1 MRRFCKHMHRRL
13 SVVSAIAIFFWCFC
27 CKGADVLS
35 SDKVCQRSKTDLL
48 CEKSE
53 SQITVDRVSEQ
64 IATGNF
70 EGARQLVRKAAIPGS
85 DALEQLAAVIDE
97 YMAIKARRE
106 VSKNEAYKKQ
116 IEELERLRREGIL
129 KDVEDIDKVFSVVVN
144 ILEYADN
151 EQEEALVKDSFIQQT
166 IAQAKTK
173 AAEFEMK
180 GKWLEANKICY
191 SKIEQIYKDDQRYC
205 DYAKQLLDKAD
216 ILLSLQDSSC
226 QSCKERYEGVKKQTF
241 INVVDILDSSYVNI
255 IDYHQMA
262 VKALGRCKLLS
273 EVMSNPYLDTFYNFQ
288 STHFSNWGESMEA
301 ILRDVNQSSASI
313 NKDEFV
319 DIFER
324 VLDLNQSRNGGIEIP
339 HNLLIAQFAEGAL
352 SALDPYTVV
361 YWPSQVQDFKKVVN
375 NQFPGIGIRFT
386 KEQGLIK
393 VVSVLPNTPAYK
405 CGLKAGDIIKAVDGI
420 LTLNMSTDC
429 AVKSI
434 TGPEGTEVTLT
445 IVRAAD
451 NEASDITLNRAKI
464 DVPSVQGLEKTETDK
479 WRYMIDER
487 NGIGYVQITSFDSRT
502 AESFEDAFCRL
513 EAEGLKGLIL
523 DLRSNPGG
531 LLDSAV
537 EIADKFIS
545 RGLIVRT
552 QPRFGM
558 AGYASAREEGTHPYR
573 PLVVLVNHLTASASE
588 IVAGALQDPKYN
600 RAVLVGER
608 TYGKGSVQTIASQS
622 GTEAQLKYTM
632 AYYHLPSGQRVES
645 QNTMRSRDE
654 ENWGISP
661 DVTVKLRSDELQKL
675 AEVQRANQL
684 STNSTSDKTFSREG
698 YYLSLHRIDA
708 DPQLAIGLLVLKSKM
723 IQSGHTL
730 VLD

>member
-1 MRRFCKHMHRRL
+1 MRRFRKHIHHRL

-27 CKGADVLS
+27 CNGSNVLS
-35 SDKVCQRSKTDLL
+35 SDWACQRSKAELL

-53 SQITVDRVSEQ
+53 SQITIDRVCEQ
-64 IATGNF
+64 IARGDF
-70 EGARQLVRKAAIPGS
+70 EGARQLVRKAAIHGS
-85 DALEQLAAVIDE
+85 EALEQLTAVIDE
-97 YMAIKARRE
+97 YMAIKAQRKIA
-106 VSKNEAYKKQ
+106 KNEAYREQ
-116 IEELERLRREGIL
+116 VEELDRLRCERVPE
-129 KDVEDIDKVFSVVVN
+129 DVNGIDKVLSVVVN

-151 EQEEALVKDSFIQQT
+151 EQKEALIKDSFIQQT
-166 IAQAKTK
+166 IAQAKAK
-173 AAEFEMK
+173 AAQFEMK
-180 GKWLEANKICY
+180 GKWLEAYKICY
-191 SKIEQIYKDDQRYC
+191 GKLKQIYKDDRKYHDHAQE
-205 DYAKQLLDKAD
+205 LLDKSD
-216 ILLSLQDSSC
+216 ILLSFQDSSC
-226 QSCKERYEGVKKQTF
+226 QSFKERYAGIKKETF
-241 INVVDILDSSYVNI
+241 INVVHILDSSYVNI

-262 VKALGRCKLLS
+262 VRGLSRCQLLS
-273 EVMSNPYLDTFYNFQ
+273 EVMSNPYLDSFYNLQ
-288 STHFSNWGESMEA
+288 SAHFNNWGTSIDAM
-301 ILRDVNQSSASI
+301 LRDVNQSSANI
-313 NKDEFV
+313 NKDKFV
-319 DIFER
+319 DIFEK
-324 VLDLNQSRNGGIEIP
+324 VLALNRSRCGGIEIP
-339 HNLLIAQFAEGAL
+339 HNLLIAHFAEGAL

-361 YWPSQVQDFKKVVN
+361 YWPSQVQDFKKAVK
-375 NQFPGIGIRFT
+375 NQFPGIGIKFT

-420 LTLNMSTDC
+420 LTSGMSTEC
-429 AVKSI
+429 AVRSI

-445 IVRAAD
+445 VVRAAD
-451 NEASDITLNRAKI
+451 DKACEITLSRARI
-464 DVPSVQGLEKTETDK
+464 DVPSVQGFEKTNTDK
-479 WRYMIDER
+479 WQYMIDER
-487 NGIGYVQITSFDSRT
+487 NGIGYVQITAFDSRT
-502 AESFEDAFCRL
+502 AESFEDVLCQL
-513 EAEGLKGLIL
+513 DSEGLKGLIL

-558 AGYASAREEGTHPYR
+558 ATYESAREERTHPDR
-573 PLVVLVNHLTASASE
+573 PLVILVNNLTASASE

-622 GTEAQLKYTM
+622 GTEAQLKYTI

-645 QNTMRSRDE
+645 QNKMPSSDK

-675 AEVQRANQL
+675 VEVQRASQS
-684 STNSTSDKTFSREG
+684 STE
-698 YYLSLHRIDA
+698 YYLSRQRIDS

-723 IQSGHTL
+723 IQSGYTL
-730 VLD
+730 VSN

>member
-1 MRRFCKHMHRRL
+1 MHRRL
-13 SVVSAIAIFFWCFC
+13 SVVTAIAIFFLSFC
-27 CKGADVLS
+27 CKGADAFS
-35 SDKVCQRSKTDLL
+35 KDKVCQRYKAELL
-48 CEKSE
+48 CEKPE
-53 SQITVDRVSEQ
+53 SQTTVDRVCEQ
-64 IATGNF
+64 ISKGNF
-70 EGARQLVRKAAIPGS
+70 EGARQIVRKSAIPDS
-85 DALEQLAAVIDE
+85 EALEQLAAVIDE
-97 YMAIKARRE
+97 YMAIKTRRE
-106 VSKNEAYKKQ
+106 VSKNEAYEKQ
-116 IEELERLRREGIL
+116 IEELERLRCEGVPE
-129 KDVEDIDKVFSVVVN
+129 DVNDLNRVLSVVVN
-144 ILEYADN
+144 SFEYAGN
-151 EQEEALVKDSFIQQT
+151 EQKKALIEDSFIKQT
-166 IAQAKTK
+166 IDKAKTK
-173 AAEFEMK
+173 AAEFETK
-180 GKWLEANKICY
+180 GMWLDAYKICY
-191 SKIEQIYKDDQRYC
+191 SKIEQIYKDDRRYC
-205 DYAKQLLDKAD
+205 DYAQQLLDKAD
-216 ILLSLQDSSC
+216 ILLSFQDSSC
-226 QSCKERYEGVKKQTF
+226 QSCEERYAGVKKQTF
-241 INVVDILDSSYVNI
+241 INLVDILDSSYVNI

-288 STHFSNWGESMEA
+288 STYFNNWGESIEV
-301 ILRDVNQSSASI
+301 ILRDVNQPSANI
-313 NKDEFV
+313 NKDKFV
-319 DIFER
+319 DIFEK
-324 VLDLNQSRNGGIEIP
+324 VLVLNQSRYGGIEIP
-339 HNLLIAQFAEGAL
+339 DNLLIAQFAEGAL

-361 YWPSQVQDFKKVVN
+361 YWPSQVQDFKKAVN

-451 NEASDITLNRAKI
+451 NEANDITLNRARI
-464 DVPSVQGLEKTETDK
+464 NVPSVQGLEKTETDK

-502 AESFEDAFCRL
+502 AESFEDALCQL

-537 EIADKFIS
+537 EIADRFIS
-545 RGLIVRT
+545 RGLIVRS

-558 AGYASAREEGTHPYR
+558 ARYASAREEGTHPYR
-573 PLVVLVNHLTASASE
+573 PLVILVNHLTASASE

-645 QNTMRSRDE
+645 KSKMQSRNE
-654 ENWGISP
+654 ENWGVSP
-661 DVTVKLRSDELQKL
+661 NVTVKLRSDELRKL
-675 AEVQRANQL
+675 VEVQRANQL
-684 STNSTSDKTFSREG
+684 STAD
-698 YYLSLHRIDA
+698 YLSRHRIDA

-723 IQSGHTL
+723 IQSGYTL
-730 VLD
+730 VLN

>member
-1 MRRFCKHMHRRL
+1 MWRFGKHKHRRL
-13 SVVSAIAIFFWCFC
+13 SVVLAIAIFFLAFC
-27 CKGADVLS
+27 CKGADVFS
-35 SDKVCQRSKTDLL
+35 RDKVCRRFKARLL
-48 CEKSE
+48 CEKPE
-53 SQITVDRVSEQ
+53 SQTTVDRVCEQ
-64 IATGNF
+64 IAKGDF
-70 EGARQLVRKAAIPGS
+70 KGALHLVRKSAILDS
-85 DALEQLAAVIDE
+85 KALEQLAALLDE
-97 YMAIKARRE
+97 YMAINAKRQ
-106 VSKNEAYKKQ
+106 VSKNEAFKKQ
-116 IEELERLRREGIL
+116 IDEFERLRCNGVPE
-129 KDVEDIDKVFSVVVN
+129 DVNDINKVLSVVVN
-144 ILEYADN
+144 SLEYADN
-151 EQEEALVKDSFIQQT
+151 KQKKTLIEDSFIRQT
-166 IAQAKTK
+166 IDKAKTK

-180 GKWLEANKICY
+180 GKWFDAYKICY
-191 SKIEQIYKDDQRYC
+191 SKIKHIYKNNKTYC
-205 DYAKQLLDKAD
+205 DYAQQLRDKAD
-216 ILLSLQDSSC
+216 IQLSFQDSSC
-226 QSCKERYEGVKKQTF
+226 QSLEERYAGVKKQTF

-262 VKALGRCKLLS
+262 VKGLGRCKLLS
-273 EVMSNPYLDTFYNFQ
+273 EVISNPYLNTFYNLQ
-288 STHFSNWGESMEA
+288 STHFSNWGDSMEA
-301 ILRDVNQSSASI
+301 ILRDVNQSSVNI
-313 NKDEFV
+313 NKNKFV
-319 DIFER
+319 DIFEK
-324 VLDLNQSRNGGIEIP
+324 VLALNQSRNGGIEIP
-339 HNLLIAQFAEGAL
+339 HNLLIAHFAEGAL

-361 YWPSQVQDFKKVVN
+361 YWPSQVQDFKKAVS
-375 NQFPGIGIRFT
+375 NQFQGIGIKFT
-386 KEQGLIK
+386 KEQGLIE
-393 VVSVLPNTPAYK
+393 VVSVLPNTPAYE

-420 LTLNMSTDC
+420 LTSNMSRDC

-464 DVPSVQGLEKTETDK
+464 NVPSVQGLERTETDK
-479 WRYMIDER
+479 RRYMIDER

-502 AESFEDAFCRL
+502 AKSLEDVLCQL

-558 AGYASAREEGTHPYR
+558 ASYESAQEQGTHPDR
-573 PLVVLVNHLTASASE
+573 PLVILVNHFTASASE

-608 TYGKGSVQTIASQS
+608 TYGKGSVQTIATQS
-622 GTEAQLKYTM
+622 GTESQLKYTM

-645 QNTMRSRDE
+645 KSHDE

-661 DVTVKLRSDELQKL
+661 DVTVKLRSDELRKL
-675 AEVQRANQL
+675 AGVQRANQL
-684 STNSTSDKTFSREG
+684 STGD
-698 YYLSLHRIDA
+698 YLIRHRIDA

-730 VLD
+730 VLNR

>member
-1 MRRFCKHMHRRL
+1 MWRFGKHKHRRL
-13 SVVSAIAIFFWCFC
+13 SVVLAIAIFFLAFC
-27 CKGADVLS
+27 CKGADVFS
-35 SDKVCQRSKTDLL
+35 RDKVCQRFKAELL
-48 CEKSE
+48 CEKPE
-53 SQITVDRVSEQ
+53 SQTTVDRVCEQ
-64 IATGNF
+64 IAKGDF
-70 EGARQLVRKAAIPGS
+70 KGARHLVRKSAIPNS
-85 DALEQLAAVIDE
+85 KALEQLAAVIDE
-97 YMAIKARRE
+97 YMAIKTRRE
-106 VSKNEAYKKQ
+106 VSKNEVYKKQ
-116 IEELERLRREGIL
+116 IGEFEKLRCNGVPE
-129 KDVEDIDKVFSVVVN
+129 DVNAINKVLSVVVN
-144 ILEYADN
+144 SLEYADN
-151 EQEEALVKDSFIQQT
+151 KQKKTLIEDSFIRQT
-166 IAQAKTK
+166 IDKAKTK
-173 AAEFEMK
+173 AVEFEMK
-180 GKWLEANKICY
+180 GKWLDAYEICY
-191 SKIEQIYKDDQRYC
+191 HKLEQIYKGDQKYR
-205 DYAKQLLDKAD
+205 DYAQQLLDKAD
-216 ILLSLQDSSC
+216 ILLSLQDHSC
-226 QSCKERYEGVKKQTF
+226 QSLEERYAGVKKQTF

-262 VKALGRCKLLS
+262 VKGLGRCKLLS
-273 EVMSNPYLDTFYNFQ
+273 EVISNPYLNTFYNLQ
-288 STHFSNWGESMEA
+288 STYFSNWGESTEA
-301 ILRDVNQSSASI
+301 ILRDVNQSSANI
-313 NKDEFV
+313 NKDKFV
-319 DIFER
+319 DIFEK
-324 VLDLNQSRNGGIEIP
+324 VLALNQSRYGGIEIP
-339 HNLLIAQFAEGAL
+339 HNLLIAQFVEGAL

-361 YWPSQVQDFKKVVN
+361 YWPSQVQDLKKAVK

-393 VVSVLPNTPAYK
+393 VVSVLPNTPAYE

-420 LTLNMSTDC
+420 LTSNMSRDC

-451 NEASDITLNRAKI
+451 NKPCDITLNRARI
-464 DVPSVQGLEKTETDK
+464 DIPSVQGSEKGETDK

-487 NGIGYVQITSFDSRT
+487 NGIGYIQITSFSSRT
-502 AESFEDAFCRL
+502 TESFEDALCQL

-558 AGYASAREEGTHPYR
+558 ASYASAQEEGTHPDR
-573 PLVVLVNHLTASASE
+573 PLVILVNHLTASASE

-645 QNTMRSRDE
+645 QNTMRSQDE

-661 DVTVKLRSDELQKL
+661 DVTVNLRSDELRKL

-684 STNSTSDKTFSREG
+684 STGD
-698 YYLSLHRIDA
+698 YLSQYRIDA
-708 DPQLAIGLLVLKSKM
+708 DSQLAIGLLVLKSKM
-723 IQSGHTL
+723 IQSGYTL
-730 VLD
+730 VLN